1 VPIMVVLY
9 DAGTLRLLELLGVI
23 VLGSAGLS
31 APGTLYSAMTSQARA
46 RQTLLPLLLF
56 PLVVPVLLAAV
67 KATSL
72 LILGDPMGQIR
83 SWTVLLMAFNLI
95 YWSLCGLLFGRVVED

>member
-1 VPIMVVLY
+1 MVVLY
-9 DAGTLRLLELLGVI
+9 DAGTLRLLPLLGII

-56 PLVVPVLLAAV
+56 PLVVPVLLASV

-83 SWTVLLMAFNLI
+83 SWAILLIAFDLI
-95 YWSLCGLLFGRVVED
+95 YWSLCGLLFDRVVED

>member
-1 VPIMVVLY
+1 MVVLY
-9 DAGTLRLLELLGVI
+9 DAGTPRLAPLLGVI
-23 VLGSAGLS
+23 LLGTAGLS
-31 APGTLYSAMTSQARA
+31 APGTLYAAMTAQARA

-72 LILGDPMGQIR
+72 LILGDPMGQVR
-83 SWTVLLMAFNLI
+83 PWVTLLVAFDLI
-95 YWSLCGLLFGRVVED
+95 HWSLCGLLFDRVVED